1 MQNKFAGTKE
11 STYTCIINSL
21 KNKNMKVANKNASAL
36 IEQLKPFQGNNTSAE
51 IETSVTGLK
60 LLVVYSFNEPIMFSF
75 QNGETIH
82 TYITTKK
89 FSRTTSKHVTQL
101 TPNGGK
107 TYVCDLRKVL
117 EIITTK

>member
-1 MQNKFAGTKE
+1 
-11 STYTCIINSL
+11 
-21 KNKNMKVANKNASAL
+21 MKVSNKNASAL

-51 IETSVTGLK
+51 IETTFSGMEI
-60 LLVVYSFNEPIMFSF
+60 LVVYSYAEPIMFSF

-117 EIITTK
+117 EILTKNA